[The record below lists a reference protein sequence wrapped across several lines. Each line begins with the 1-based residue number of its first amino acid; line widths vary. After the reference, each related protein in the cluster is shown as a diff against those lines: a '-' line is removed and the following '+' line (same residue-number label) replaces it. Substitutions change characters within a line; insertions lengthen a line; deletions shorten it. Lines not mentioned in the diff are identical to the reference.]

1 MVLCS
6 MFGRYSTFADGKLN
20 AKKLNLKHKTM
31 NKFKKTVL
39 MLCLILSGAFCYAHS
54 EVGMNQ
60 KEDGTSIIVIKNAS
74 ASGSEKG
81 GAISPILNGHVLTVV
96 FSENLGQVYV
106 EVATAAGASVHCLS
120 VLTPNGLQVYIP
132 NAGNYIVTF
141 TLSNGDEYYGEFTIT
156 D

>member
-1 MVLCS
+1 
-6 MFGRYSTFADGKLN
+6 
-20 AKKLNLKHKTM
+20 M

-39 MLCLILSGAFCYAHS
+39 MLCLILSGAFCYARS

-96 FSENLGQVYV
+96 FSENLGQVSV
-106 EVATAAGASVHCLS
+106 EVSLVGGGETQVESTP
-120 VLTPNGLQVYIP
+120 TPNGVIFYIP
-132 NAGNYIVTF
+132 NAGSYVVTF
-141 TLSNGDEYYGEFTIT
+141 TLSNGDVYYGEFTV
-156 D
+156 DD